1 LVRERATFVADIWE
15 QSWFF
20 FVAPEEYDGKIVK
33 KRWKENSPE
42 ILKEVIDLL
51 GQIDDFTSKKIE
63 DRVKSYLEEKELGF
77 GAVMNVFRLCL
88 VGSGMGPHLF
98 DIAEILGKQETI
110 NRIEKGI
117 QMIP

>member
-1 LVRERATFVADIWE
+1 
-15 QSWFF
+15 
-20 FVAPEEYDGKIVK
+20 
-33 KRWKENSPE
+33 
-42 ILKEVIDLL
+42 
-51 GQIDDFTSKKIE
+51 
-63 DRVKSYLEEKELGF
+63 EEKELGF